1 MEISQIDS
9 TMTTAE
15 YTTSGLQWIHINST
29 ISLIALTLGISIF
42 VISYFAGGRENKSRL
57 LFSVFFALLIG
68 FFSMP
73 LIIKAGQWLGIM
85 KSEMGTV
92 FVITVVMFFVAS
104 IAANLYEIVTVTAR
118 EARPPK

>member
-9 TMTTAE
+9 TITAE
-15 YTTSGLQWIHINST
+15 SAVTGLQWIHMNNT

-42 VISYFAGGRENKSRL
+42 VISYFAGGKENKSRL
-57 LFSVFFALLIG
+57 VFSVLFALLIG

-73 LIIKAGQWLGIM
+73 LVIKAAHWLGIM
-85 KSEMGTV
+85 ESNFGIV
-92 FVITVVMFFVAS
+92 FVVTVVMLFVAC

>member
-1 MEISQIDS
+1 MEIAQIDS
-9 TMTTAE
+9 SITAE
-15 YTTSGLQWIHINST
+15 SAAAGLQWIPMNNT
-29 ISLIALTLGISIF
+29 ISLIALTLGIAIF

-57 LFSVFFALLIG
+57 VFSVLFALLIG

-73 LIIKAGQWLGIM
+73 LVIKAAFWLGIM
-85 KSEMGTV
+85 QSDFGRV
-92 FVITVVMFFVAS
+92 FVITVVMLFVAS